1 MSRDVADRHPV
12 TTWLAILGIGE
23 DGALGPEAERL
34 LEEAT
39 LVVGGARHLALAG
52 ARVRGRAMPWPQPML
67 NGVSALL
74 AHRPG
79 RAAVLA
85 SGDPMWFGVGTTLLR
100 HVPGAEI
107 RTVPAV
113 SCFAL
118 AAARLGWALD
128 GVACL
133 SCCGRPVAAL
143 RPHVQEGRR
152 LFVLSGDAGTPAEV
166 AERLV
171 AWGFGGSVVHVLE
184 ALGGPLE
191 RIRAGVPE
199 AMPEGIGVL
208 NMLGIEVRGG
218 LGLALTPGLEDG
230 LFEHDGQITKR
241 EVRALTLS
249 ALGPRPGEM
258 LWDVGCGSG
267 SVGIEWML
275 RDASCRAV
283 GLEAQADR
291 AARARANA
299 VALGVPG
306 LVVVE
311 GRAPDVLVTLGAE
324 FEAPDAVFL
333 GGGAQRAGVIEA
345 AWAALRPGGRLVA
358 NAVVLATEVALV
370 AAQARFGGSLL
381 RVGLERLDR
390 VGGMAAY
397 RPAMTVT
404 QWTVTK

>member
-1 MSRDVADRHPV
+1 MTGA
-12 TTWLAILGIGE
+12 WLAILGIGE
-23 DGALGPEAERL
+23 DGVLAPEAERL
-34 LEEAT
+34 LGEAT

-52 ARVRGRAMPWPQPML
+52 GRVRGRAVAWPVPMME
-67 NGVSALL
+67 GVAGLL

-79 RAAVLA
+79 PAAVLA

-100 HVPGAEI
+100 HVAAAEV
-107 RTVPAV
+107 RVMPAV

-133 SCCGRPVAAL
+133 SCCGRPVEAL
-143 RPHVQEGRR
+143 RPQVQAGGQ
-152 LFVLSGDAGTPAEV
+152 LFVLSGDGETPGRV

-171 AWGFGGSVVHVLE
+171 AWGFGASVVHVLE
-184 ALGGPLE
+184 ALGGAAE
-191 RIRAGVPE
+191 RVRVGTAG
-199 AMPEGIGVL
+199 AMPGGIGAL
-208 NMLGIEVRGG
+208 NILGIEVRGG
-218 LGLALTPGLEDG
+218 VGLSLAPGLEDG
-230 LFEHDGQITKR
+230 LFAHDGQITKR

-249 ALGPRPGEM
+249 ALAPRAGEL

-275 RDASCRAV
+275 RGASCRAV
-283 GLEAQADR
+283 GVEAQGER
-291 AARARANA
+291 AARARGNA

-311 GRAPDVLVTLGAE
+311 GRAPEALAGL
-324 FEAPDAVFL
+324 EAPDAVFL
-333 GGGAQRAGVIEA
+333 GGGAQGAGVIEA

-358 NAVVLATEVALV
+358 NAVVVETEVALV
-370 AAQARFGGSLL
+370 GAQGRYGGALL
-381 RVGLERLDR
+381 WVGLERLDR

-404 QWTVTK
+404 QWAVTK